1 MKLNYVPFK
10 TKRRRFNGNH
20 KTIFILTSTDLP
32 LKKEFFPILRNV
44 YKRERNQET
53 TLGEIKKNLTKARHL
68 HIRNVMVNKRCVVKC
83 TNLYKLTS
91 CVTLLAV

>member
-1 MKLNYVPFK
+1 MKLNHVPFK
-10 TKRRRFNGNH
+10 TKRKRFNGNH

-53 TLGEIKKNLTKARHL
+53 NRGEIKKKSKPKRGISTSGMSWSKRG
-68 HIRNVMVNKRCVVKC
+68 VM
-83 TNLYKLTS
+83 
-91 CVTLLAV
+91 

>member
-53 TLGEIKKNLTKARHL
+53 NLGEIKKKSNQSEAPPHPECHGQKEVCCKMHEF
-68 HIRNVMVNKRCVVKC
+68 V
-83 TNLYKLTS
+83 
-91 CVTLLAV
+91 